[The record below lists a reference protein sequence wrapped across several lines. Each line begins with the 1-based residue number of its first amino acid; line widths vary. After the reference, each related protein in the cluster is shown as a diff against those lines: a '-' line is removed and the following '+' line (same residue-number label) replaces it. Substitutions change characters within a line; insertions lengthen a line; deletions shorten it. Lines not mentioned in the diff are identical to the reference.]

1 MIERSFEQIFIKCA
15 KYLQASIP
23 ELKNDV
29 IKSLTFLRLPQR
41 HQAILNELHML
52 MQKLLMV
59 ITDMNALESEFLA
72 YQATTDDEF
81 PVYFHEDDKPMC
93 IDHIWHQISKQID
106 L

>member
-1 MIERSFEQIFIKCA
+1 
-15 KYLQASIP
+15 
-23 ELKNDV
+23 
-29 IKSLTFLRLPQR
+29 
-41 HQAILNELHML
+41 

-81 PVYFHEDDKPMC
+81 PVYFDEDDKPMC

-106 L
+106 LYSVPPRFKYLVEFAKFLQLISHSNSYCESVFSAIARSALMVAIT

>member
-41 HQAILNELHML
+41 HQAILDELHML